1 MVRPGQEGI
10 KTRRVAILVAD
21 GVDGAALTRLH
32 ASLLEQGAVPRFVGV
47 NLGQVNSSSG
57 EPLNIEITMETAPAA
72 VWDAVVLPA
81 EQPAVDALQRVGNTL
96 EFIKDQYR
104 HCKPILALGAS
115 AALLNACRIPGKLPS
130 GEQDPGLVQ
139 AAAR

>member
-1 MVRPGQEGI
+1 MP
-10 KTRRVAILVAD
+10 
-21 GVDGAALTRLH
+21 
-32 ASLLEQGAVPRFVGV
+32 
-47 NLGQVNSSSG
+47 
-57 EPLNIEITMETAPAA
+57 
-72 VWDAVVLPA
+72 
-81 EQPAVDALQRVGNTL
+81 RVGNTL

-139 AAAR
+139 AAAREVDDALPAFVRALAAHRSFVRETDPPLV